1 MVQKTIITGLL
12 GSGAF
17 PNESNEVK
25 KSLDEFICK
34 VIDAQQPD
42 DLSGCIL
49 PSDWKKLYD
58 YGFDTNEVECKE
70 GDIWDLV

>member
-1 MVQKTIITGLL
+1 MVQKTIITGLI

-42 DLSGCIL
+42 ELSGCI
-49 PSDWKKLYD
+49 PYSEWEKLYD
-58 YGFDTNEVECKE
+58 SGF
-70 GDIWDLV
+70 